1 MLMNENSR
9 IYIAGHRGMVGS
21 AIWRELQRQGFK
33 NLIGKSRHEVD
44 LLDASAVCKFFAAE
58 KPEFFFD
65 AAAKVGGI
73 HANNSLPAEF
83 LYENL
88 EIQNHLIHAAWRR
101 GVRKLLFL
109 GSSCIYPK
117 VDQGVLTP
125 IHRRAPWECD
135 RVYGAAAMKSNGS
148 FAGSRL
154 IVGCSRASKTE
165 SGFHRRSN
173 CAVAAQ

>member
-44 LLDASAVCKFFAAE
+44 LLDASAVYKFFAAE

-73 HANNSLPAEF
+73 HANNSLPAE
-83 LYENL
+83 YENL

-101 GVRKLLFL
+101 GFENCCSW
-109 GSSCIYPK
+109 GAPASIPK
-117 VDQGVLTP
+117 WTKV
-125 IHRRAPWECD
+125 C
-135 RVYGAAAMKSNGS
+135 
-148 FAGSRL
+148 
-154 IVGCSRASKTE
+154 
-165 SGFHRRSN
+165 
-173 CAVAAQ
+173 